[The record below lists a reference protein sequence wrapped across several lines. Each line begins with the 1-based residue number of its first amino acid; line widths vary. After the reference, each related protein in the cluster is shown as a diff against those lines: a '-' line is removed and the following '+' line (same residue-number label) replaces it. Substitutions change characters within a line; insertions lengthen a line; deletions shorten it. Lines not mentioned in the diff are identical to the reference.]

1 MSEVLG
7 GPWPWLLLTL
17 TLADLLTHTSDIR
30 TNQRRAPTFTP
41 ISRFCLIRL
50 TCAFVPKAEN
60 EEVKYDS
67 GVLSDGMELLT
78 GLNLNGEEHQ

>member
-1 MSEVLG
+1 MSDVLG
-7 GPWPWLLLTL
+7 GPCPWLMLTL

-30 TNQRRAPTFTP
+30 TNQRRVPAFTP
-41 ISRFCLIRL
+41 ISRFFLIWL
-50 TCAFVPKAEN
+50 TCAFVVKPGN

-67 GVLSDGMELLT
+67 GVLSDGMEPLT